1 MDNGNCLNCK
11 ITVKSEGN
19 GWREEVKSD
28 GFITFY
34 KDGFSAVYEIDGDRA
49 EFKYSDGKCRQ
60 KRSGDQNIFIEFKEG
75 AHTTLEISSSG
86 LSGKYEIYTERLKY
100 LIGKGGVKVSL
111 NYISGEEERIYLTFC
126 AVLTDRRK

>member
-1 MDNGNCLNCK
+1 MDKNNSLNCK

-19 GWREEVKSD
+19 GWRQEVKSG
-28 GFITFY
+28 GFITFF

-60 KRSGDQNIFIEFKEG
+60 KRTGDQNIFIEFEES
-75 AHTTLEISSSG
+75 ARTFLEISSSG

-100 LIGKGGVKVSL
+100 ITGKGGVKVSL
-111 NYISGEEERIYLTFC
+111 YYNSGKEERIFLTFC